1 MLRAKDFE
9 EALTD
14 LLYGGVIYSDDGDVE
29 IKRIIPFESAGLM
42 TNNAGVVIR
51 LSDGSEFQ
59 LSINKSR

>member
-29 IKRIIPFESAGLM
+29 IKRIIPFKSAGLM
-42 TNNAGVVIR
+42 TRNAGVVVM

-59 LSINKSR
+59 LTINKSC

>member
-14 LLYGGVIYSDDGDVE
+14 LLYCGVIYSDDGDFE

-42 TNNAGVVIR
+42 TRNAGVVVI

-59 LSINKSR
+59 LTINKSC

>member
-14 LLYGGVIYSDDGDVE
+14 LLYGGVIYSDDGDDE
-29 IKRIIPFESAGLM
+29 IKRIIPFESVGLM
-42 TNNAGVVIR
+42 TRNAGVVVM

-59 LSINKSR
+59 LTINKSC

>member
-29 IKRIIPFESAGLM
+29 IKIIIPFESAGLM
-42 TNNAGVVIR
+42 TRNAGVVVV

-59 LSINKSR
+59 LTINKSR

>member
-29 IKRIIPFESAGLM
+29 IKRIIPSESAGLM

-59 LSINKSR
+59 LSINRSR